1 MTQQYLRNLSLIV
14 ANPAGKGIQLGD
26 LRCVF
31 EVHRGDTMTPNSC
44 DVKVY
49 NLSDATANLIYGPE
63 FTQLRLQVGYGV
75 PSASGQPPALQS
87 IFQGSIRQVRL
98 GREDQK
104 NSYVAITAADCDE
117 AYNFSAL
124 ALTLAAGATP
134 KDAVQAL
141 IAQMATRVASTPT
154 GGTSG
159 QKLTTGYQATLTSNG
174 YSRGRTLYGLCR
186 DEMRDIAGANDCKW
200 FIQDG
205 AHELVPNTGYVPA
218 PPVLITPATGLIGVP
233 EQTQNGLEVTVL
245 MNPAIK
251 IGRTIKLDSAINQ
264 LRYGLSADSVGPN
277 FNLSQRQ
284 AKQSADGTYYVM
296 RAEHT
301 GDTRGTPWYTKLT
314 CLATD
319 ITLPVGAVT
328 AAAIGPVVQSP
339 RDPVPRY

>member
-1 MTQQYLRNLSLIV
+1 VTQQYLLNLSLIV

-63 FTQLRLQVGYGV
+63 FTQLRLQVGYGD
-75 PSASGQPPALQS
+75 PSTNPALQT

-104 NSYVAITAADCDE
+104 NSYVAITAADADE

-141 IAQMATRVASTPT
+141 IAQMATRFSSTPT
-154 GGTSG
+154 GGTGG
-159 QKLTTGYQATLTSNG
+159 QQVTQAPLPQLTANG
-174 YSRGRTLYGLCR
+174 YSRGRTMYGLCR

-205 AHELVPNTGYVPA
+205 AVELVPRTGYVPA
-218 PPVLITPATGLIGVP
+218 PPVLITPSTGLIGVP

-245 MNPAIK
+245 MNPTIK
-251 IGRTIKLDSAINQ
+251 IGRTVRIDSAINQ
-264 LRYGLSADSVGPN
+264 LRYGISADSVGPN
-277 FNLSQRQ
+277 YKLSQRQ
-284 AKQSADGTYYVM
+284 ARLSGDGTWYVM

-319 ITLPVGAVT
+319 ITVPVGDVA
-328 AAAIGPVVQSP
+328 AAAIGPVVPSP
-339 RDPVPRY
+339 RDAVPLY